1 MQIAVP
7 AELQNTQN
15 KSVLAYLRPLSC
27 HGDIIEPIYAVMKKQ
42 PEVKFFCP
50 DPRNFKYCFWYV
62 DTSIFAFAQ
71 GMQHIGLLLPA
82 ALQSEAIACGALK
95 TNDVGGDWFLFPYN
109 HAELAKWFGIALAF
123 AKQ

>member
-7 AELQNTQN
+7 AELQNKQN

-62 DTSIFAFAQ
+62 DTSIFAFAA

-82 ALQSEAIACGALK
+82 ALQSEAIASGALK